1 MVQTSEM
8 STAVEMST
16 CLADRA
22 WLTRRYVSDRA
33 SIRDIAAELGCST
46 YPVAQA
52 LIRHG
57 IPRRARGDRARDAG
71 QQVAYR
77 QLGDREF
84 LLCRYVTDRMTIQ
97 QIADLVGCGVSRVR
111 QALADHKIPVRWV
124 GRWASVQVDE
134 DWLARR
140 YLMDL
145 ASTREI
151 AAELGCS
158 TYLVT
163 QALIRY
169 GIPRRPVG
177 TPKGLPARQVQV
189 ARLQQIPTR
198 QLHHILVE
206 ADTEVEAATTL
217 GVSRVVLRQ
226 VAADAGIDQETVIR
240 QRATRQQTA
249 AWPAL
254 LRDRDRLAEALDASP
269 SVSAVARRAGCSR
282 ESVRAAAA
290 YHQIP
295 SAGRPSTR
303 PAPVWTAQ
311 PPAPPAPPAGADTEP
326 LETTLTQ
333 LHDANASRTRTAAAR
348 TVDAARRALLN
359 DRACRAQHR
368 AVLQAR
374 VDHPQASLAELG
386 AIFGTSK
393 DAYAAM
399 LRRALTGR
407 RSA

>member
-1 MVQTSEM
+1 
-8 STAVEMST
+8 
-16 CLADRA
+16 
-22 WLTRRYVSDRA
+22 
-33 SIRDIAAELGCST
+33 
-46 YPVAQA
+46 
-52 LIRHG
+52 
-57 IPRRARGDRARDAG
+57 
-71 QQVAYR
+71 
-77 QLGDREF
+77 
-84 LLCRYVTDRMTIQ
+84 
-97 QIADLVGCGVSRVR
+97 
-111 QALADHKIPVRWV
+111 V
-124 GRWASVQVDE
+124 GRRASVQVDQ

-145 ASTREI
+145 ASTQEI

-198 QLHHILVE
+198 QLHQILVE

-240 QRATRQQTA
+240 QRATRQRTA

-282 ESVRAAAA
+282 ETVRAAAA

-295 SAGRPSTR
+295 KCG
-303 PAPVWTAQ
+303 PAEH
-311 PPAPPAPPAGADTEP
+311 PAGPGLD
-326 LETTLTQ
+326 
-333 LHDANASRTRTAAAR
+333 RTAP
-348 TVDAARRALLN
+348 RATG
-359 DRACRAQHR
+359 
-368 AVLQAR
+368 
-374 VDHPQASLAELG
+374 P
-386 AIFGTSK
+386 
-393 DAYAAM
+393 
-399 LRRALTGR
+399 TGR
-407 RSA
+407 RRHRTSGDHPHTTPRRQRQPHPHRGGPDRGRRPTGPAE

>member
-1 MVQTSEM
+1 
-8 STAVEMST
+8 
-16 CLADRA
+16 
-22 WLTRRYVSDRA
+22 
-33 SIRDIAAELGCST
+33 
-46 YPVAQA
+46 
-52 LIRHG
+52 
-57 IPRRARGDRARDAG
+57 
-71 QQVAYR
+71 
-77 QLGDREF
+77 
-84 LLCRYVTDRMTIQ
+84 
-97 QIADLVGCGVSRVR
+97 
-111 QALADHKIPVRWV
+111 
-124 GRWASVQVDE
+124 
-134 DWLARR
+134 
-140 YLMDL
+140 
-145 ASTREI
+145 
-151 AAELGCS
+151 
-158 TYLVT
+158 
-163 QALIRY
+163 
-169 GIPRRPVG
+169 
-177 TPKGLPARQVQV
+177 
-189 ARLQQIPTR
+189 
-198 QLHHILVE
+198 
-206 ADTEVEAATTL
+206 
-217 GVSRVVLRQ
+217 LRQ